1 MKKIDNIEFVL
12 GFAFVLF
19 VLMLSSFGYMMHQNY
34 VIANEMEVA
43 EIAALPEPVIEA
55 PTNIK
60 VYNLDTFL
68 YDMAERESSNRYDVV
83 NQYGYMGAY
92 QFGSSTLKNLGYKV
106 SKKEFLSNPALQE
119 EAMIKLL
126 KANKHTLRR
135 QIKKYDGKL
144 VNGVLVTESG
154 LLAAAHL
161 VGAGSVRKW
170 IRNGKEFKDGNGVT
184 LESYLDKFN
193 GYYLDI

>member
-19 VLMLSSFGYMMHQNY
+19 VLMLSSFGYMMHKNY
-34 VIANEMEVA
+34 VIANEIQIA
-43 EIAALPEPVIEA
+43 EIAPLPEPIIEA
-55 PTNIK
+55 PINIK
-60 VYNLDTFL
+60 VNNLDTFL
-68 YDMAERESSNRYDVV
+68 YDMAKRESSNRYDVV
-83 NQYGYMGAY
+83 NQFGYMGAY
-92 QFGSSTLKNLGYKV
+92 QFGSSTLKNLGYDI
-106 SKKEFLSNPALQE
+106 SKEEFLSNPALQE

-170 IRNGKEFKDGNGVT
+170 VRNGKVYKDGNGVT
-184 LESYLDKFN
+184 LVNYLTNFN

>member
-19 VLMLSSFGYMMHQNY
+19 VLMLSSFGYMMHKNY
-34 VIANEMEVA
+34 VIANEIQIA
-43 EIAALPEPVIEA
+43 EIAPLPEPIIEA

-68 YDMAERESSNRYDVV
+68 YDMAKRESSNRYDVV
-83 NQYGYMGAY
+83 NQFGYMGAY
-92 QFGSSTLKNLGYKV
+92 QFGSSTLKNLGYDI
-106 SKKEFLSNPALQE
+106 SKEEFLSNPALQE

-170 IRNGKEFKDGNGVT
+170 VRNGKVYKDGNGVT
-184 LESYLDKFN
+184 LVNYLTNFN

>member
-1 MKKIDNIEFVL
+1 
-12 GFAFVLF
+12 
-19 VLMLSSFGYMMHQNY
+19 
-34 VIANEMEVA
+34 
-43 EIAALPEPVIEA
+43 
-55 PTNIK
+55 
-60 VYNLDTFL
+60 
-68 YDMAERESSNRYDVV
+68 MAERESSNRYDIV
-83 NQYGYMGAY
+83 NQFGYMGAY

-119 EAMIKLL
+119 EAMLKLL

-161 VGAGSVRKW
+161 VGAGTVRKW
-170 IRNGKEFKDGNGVT
+170 VRNGKKYADGNGVDLT
-184 LESYLDKFN
+184 SYLVKFN

>member
-12 GFAFVLF
+12 GFALILF
-19 VLMLSSFGYMMHQNY
+19 AFMLSSFGYMMHRNST
-34 VIANEMEVA
+34 IASELKMA
-43 EIAALPEPVIEA
+43 EIAPLPEPVIKA
-55 PTNIK
+55 RVHIK
-60 VYNLDTFL
+60 VYNLTTFL
-68 YDMAERESSNRYDVV
+68 YDMAERESSNRYHVV

-92 QFGSSTLKNLGYKV
+92 QFGSQTLKDLGYKV
-106 SKKEFLSNPALQE
+106 TRKEFLNSPTLQE
-119 EAMIKLL
+119 EAMLKLL

-170 IRNGKEFKDGNGVT
+170 IRNGKVYKDGNGVT
-184 LESYLDKFN
+184 LVSYLKRFN

>member
-19 VLMLSSFGYMMHQNY
+19 MLILSSFGYMMHRNY
-34 VIANEMEVA
+34 ITASKLKIA
-43 EIAALPEPVIEA
+43 EIAPLPEPVIEA
-55 PTNIK
+55 PNFIK

-68 YDMAERESSNRYDVV
+68 YDMAKRESSNRYDVV

-92 QFGSSTLKNLGYKV
+92 QFGSQTLKNLGYKV
-106 SKKEFLSNPALQE
+106 TRKEFLSNPILQE
-119 EAMIKLL
+119 EAMLKLL

-161 VGAGSVRKW
+161 VGAGTVRKW
-170 IRNGKEFKDGNGVT
+170 VRNGKKYTDGNGVDLT
-184 LESYLDKFN
+184 SYLVKFN

>member
-43 EIAALPEPVIEA
+43 EIAPLPEPIIEA

>member
-19 VLMLSSFGYMMHQNY
+19 VLMLSSFGYMMHKNY
-34 VIANEMEVA
+34 HIANEME
-43 EIAALPEPVIEA
+43 IADIAPLPAPMIEA

-68 YDMAERESSNRYDVV
+68 YDMAKRESSNRYNVV
-83 NQYGYMGAY
+83 NQFGYMGAY

-106 SKKEFLSNPALQE
+106 SKREFLNNPALQE

>member
-1 MKKIDNIEFVL
+1 MKKINNIEFVL
-12 GFAFVLF
+12 GFAFILF
-19 VLMLSSFGYMMHQNY
+19 VLMLSSFGYMMHRNY
-34 VIANEMEVA
+34 IIANELKVA
-43 EIAALPEPVIEA
+43 EIAPLPEPVIEA
-55 PTNIK
+55 PTNMKI
-60 VYNLDTFL
+60 YNLDTFL

-83 NQYGYMGAY
+83 NQFGYMGAY
-92 QFGSSTLKNLGYKV
+92 QFGLQTLKDLGYNITKE
-106 SKKEFLSNPALQE
+106 EFLNNPALQD
-119 EAMIKLL
+119 EAMLKLL

-144 VNGVLVTESG
+144 VNGILVTESG

-170 IRNGKEFKDGNGVT
+170 IRNGKEFKDGNGVDLT
-184 LESYLDKFN
+184 SYLVKFK

>member
-19 VLMLSSFGYMMHQNY
+19 VFMLSSFGYMMHQNY
-34 VIANEMEVA
+34 VIANEMEIA
-43 EIAALPEPVIEA
+43 EIAPLPEPIIEA
-55 PTNIK
+55 PVTIK

-68 YDMAERESSNRYDVV
+68 YDMAERESSNRYDIV

-92 QFGSSTLKNLGYKV
+92 QFGSQTLKDLGYKV
-106 SKKEFLSNPALQE
+106 TRKEFLNNPTLQE
-119 EAMIKLL
+119 EAMLKLL

-161 VGAGSVRKW
+161 VGAGTVRKW
-170 IRNGKEFKDGNGVT
+170 VRNGKKYTDGNGVDLT
-184 LESYLDKFN
+184 SYLVKFN

>member
-1 MKKIDNIEFVL
+1 MKKLNKVDFVL
-12 GFAFVLF
+12 GFALILF
-19 VLMLSSFGYMMHQNY
+19 IFMLSSFGYMAY
-34 VIANEMEVA
+34 KETVIANELKAA
-43 EIAALPEPVIEA
+43 EIAPLPEPVIEA
-55 PTNIK
+55 RVHIK
-60 VYNLDTFL
+60 VYNLTTFL
-68 YDMAERESSNRYDVV
+68 YDMAERESSNRYHVV

-92 QFGSSTLKNLGYKV
+92 QFGSQTLKDLGYKV
-106 SKKEFLSNPALQE
+106 TRKEFLNSPTLQE
-119 EAMIKLL
+119 EAMLKLL

-170 IRNGKEFKDGNGVT
+170 IRNGKVYKDGNGVT
-184 LESYLDKFN
+184 LVSYLKRFN

>member
-12 GFAFVLF
+12 GCALVLF
-19 VLMLSSFGYMMHQNY
+19 ILTLSSFGYIMHQNY
-34 VIANEMEVA
+34 VIANEMEIA
-43 EIAALPEPVIEA
+43 EIAPLPEPIIEA
-55 PTNIK
+55 PANIK
-60 VYNLDTFL
+60 VNNLDTFL
-68 YDMAERESSNRYDVV
+68 YDMAKRESSNRYDVV
-83 NQYGYMGAY
+83 NQFGYMGAY
-92 QFGSSTLKNLGYKV
+92 QFGSNTLKSLGYDI
-106 SKKEFLSNPALQE
+106 SKEEFLSNPALQE

-161 VGAGSVRKW
+161 VGAGTVRKW
-170 IRNGKEFKDGNGVT
+170 VRNGKKYTDGNGVDLT
-184 LESYLDKFN
+184 SYLVKFN
-193 GYYLDI
+193 GYYLNI